1 MIADADSTFNDT
13 INESLIIWRFQL
25 ASFMLFDQLV
35 ILIVLLVFSGF
46 FSSAETALFSI
57 SKVKAIHLAK
67 QKGPTNKLIKKM
79 KDDPH
84 RLLSTILIGN
94 NIVNVGA
101 SAMATAIAFS
111 VASSHAVSLATGIM
125 TFLILIFGEIF
136 PKSIA
141 TRNNILIARLVI
153 FPLYWLS
160 VLFTPL
166 ILFLNF
172 IPKLTGKIQKKP
184 VATQEELMT
193 FVEVV
198 EEEGEIKEEEKELI
212 HNIFEFDDTNTSEIM
227 TPRADMFVIDVNEE
241 LRLEKVVKSGYTRIP
256 VIDGDIDHV
265 VGILNI
271 KDLLKHQA
279 TCEGAT
285 DVGKIMRTPY
295 FVPENKK
302 LDKLLQQ
309 FKKRKQ
315 HMAIVVD
322 EHGGVSGLITLEDAL
337 EEIVGEIVDET
348 DRFEPHIVKLKNDEW
363 RVLGKSEIDEVNRV
377 IPMNIP
383 DSKEYDTFSGYVLN
397 QIGRIPREKEEI
409 MLEGFLITVN
419 EMDGNRIRE
428 YIVCQKDNEAA
439 AQASGA

>member
-1 MIADADSTFNDT
+1 M
-13 INESLIIWRFQL
+13 QL
-25 ASFMLFDQLV
+25 DQFVVLF
-35 ILIVLLVFSGF
+35 VLLLLSGF

-57 SKVKAIHLAK
+57 SKAKAIHLAK
-67 QKGPTNKLIKKM
+67 QKGPANKLIRKM
-79 KDDPH
+79 KADPH

-94 NIVNVGA
+94 NLVNVGA
-101 SAMATAIAFS
+101 SAIATAITIDLFA
-111 VASSHAVSLATGIM
+111 SHAVGIATGVM

-160 VLFTPL
+160 ILFTPL
-166 ILFLNF
+166 IVFLNF
-172 IPKLTGKIQKKP
+172 IPKLTGKMHKKP
-184 VATQEELMT
+184 IVTEEELMT

-198 EEEGEIKEEEKELI
+198 EEEGGIEEEEKELI
-212 HNIFEFDDTNTSEIM
+212 ENIFEFDDTNASEIM
-227 TPRADMFVIDVNEE
+227 APRADMFVIDVNEE
-241 LRLEKVVKSGYTRIP
+241 LKLEEIVKSGFTRIP

-279 TCEGAT
+279 TSDAAI
-285 DVGKIMRTPY
+285 DVRKIMRGPY

-302 LDKLLQQ
+302 LDNLLQQ

-337 EEIVGEIVDET
+337 EEIVGEITDET
-348 DRFEPHIVKLKNDEW
+348 DTVEPHIVKTRPNEW
-363 RVLGKSEIDEVNRV
+363 RVLGKSEIDEVNE
-377 IPMNIP
+377 IIEMNIP
-383 DSKEYDTFSGYVLN
+383 DSREYDTFSGYVLD
-397 QIGRIPREKEEI
+397 QIGRIPQEKEEI
-409 MLEGFLITVN
+409 PLGHFLITVK

-428 YIVCQKDNEAA
+428 YIVRQSEVETPKEV
-439 AQASGA
+439 SST